1 MKITTKIEGYYQYY
15 PVVAAVI
22 GAKADDKSNFMTA
35 AWHSPV
41 SFDPPIYGVSIAP
54 KRFTHQLI
62 QKSGEFT
69 VNFLPYEAL
78 EKIHGCG
85 RFSGTEIDKIK
96 LLNLQPLAGK
106 IIQSPYL
113 AEAYA
118 AFECT
123 VYSATPGGDHTWFMG
138 EIKAIHTKDDAFVNK
153 ILNLEKCQPALYT
166 GDSHY
171 TTASMEKMVKL
182 QPK

>member
-1 MKITTKIEGYYQYY
+1 MIITKIEGYYQYY

-22 GAKADDKSNFMTA
+22 GVEADGKKNFMTA

-41 SFDPPIYGVSIAP
+41 SFDPPMYGVSIAP
-54 KRFTHQLI
+54 QRYTHNMI
-62 QKSGEFT
+62 QKAGDFT
-69 VNFLPYEAL
+69 VNFLPYSEL

-85 RFSGTEIDKIK
+85 RLSGADTDKIAYFG
-96 LLNLQPLAGK
+96 LHPVSGH
-106 IIQSPYL
+106 IINSPYL
-113 AEAYA
+113 EEAYA
-118 AFECT
+118 AFECA

-138 EIKAIHTKDDAFVNK
+138 EIKAIHGNDDAFVNK
-153 ILNLEKCQPALYT
+153 ILNLEKCQPALYA

-171 TTASMEKMVKL
+171 TTADSKIISRL